1 VMDDKVAS
9 LLITFKD
16 FKLLE
21 HSLEVFIGVEGYE
34 EQRALKA
41 VLDKLQFQA
50 WLQGYISDEVSFD
63 FSIE

>member
-21 HSLEVFIGVEGYE
+21 HAINVFIWAEEYE
-34 EQRALKA
+34 EEKA
-41 VLDKLQFQA
+41 VKVVLDKLQFQA
-50 WLQGYISDEVSFD
+50 WLQGYIRDEVSFD